1 MILAPEL
8 SSTKMISKTAPCIY
22 QQADDSTLQEDDTCY
37 LLSIEMPGVN
47 GKDISV
53 SLQNNSIIIGGYR
66 RIVSSTDGRILKR
79 QRLRR
84 RFDIDPNVIDV
95 NRAVANLWNGSL
107 TLYAPKK
114 VSDLNDPAFS
124 LDDF

>member
-1 MILAPEL
+1 ML
-8 SSTKMISKTAPCIY
+8 SKSMTTHPLFQY
-22 QQADDSTLQEDDTCY
+22 DDDSSLQEDDTCY
-37 LLSIEMPGVN
+37 LLSIDMPGVN

-53 SLQNNSIIIGGYR
+53 SLENNSVIIGGYR
-66 RIVSSTDGRILKR
+66 RITSSTDGTILKR

-84 RFDIDPNVIDV
+84 RLDIDPNVIDV
-95 NRAVANLWNGSL
+95 NRAVANVWNGSL

-114 VSDLNDPAFS
+114 VSSLNNDSQQPFD